1 MDSLVRMRYA
11 LEKWEMREK
20 ETSSS
25 ANQQLILR
33 LLRRWPKREVGLLT
47 DNLKILKSFI
57 GRTSYNDG
65 SV

>member
-1 MDSLVRMRYA
+1 
-11 LEKWEMREK
+11 
-20 ETSSS
+20 
-25 ANQQLILR
+25 LILR